1 MKSRYSEIMD
11 RIEVTDDMRS
21 RILSNIQAAD
31 IPPETQRKVISF
43 PIGSYLSVAACLVI
57 LLVGAFT
64 LSRIWTPEP
73 PIVQDM
79 FAIVEVPALQELS
92 EAVGFEVHDII
103 GLPFE
108 VKETLYTAYGHDLA
122 QIEYR
127 GDTQSAIYR
136 KSVGSEDNSG
146 DYTDYPEA
154 EEISAGGCNLTLKGE
169 NGLYVL
175 AIWQNGDYAYSLS
188 LSEGIT
194 SEALTELLLQTNSI
208 NG

>member
-11 RIEVTDDMRS
+11 RIEVTDEMRG

-31 IPPETQRKVISF
+31 IPPEKQRKVISY
-43 PIGSYLSVAACLVI
+43 PVRAYLSAAACLVI

-64 LSRIWTPEP
+64 LRRVWIPEP
-73 PIVQDM
+73 PIAQDV
-79 FAIVEVPALQELS
+79 FTVVEVPTLQELS
-92 EAVGFEVHDII
+92 EAVGFEVHEIT

-154 EEISAGGCNLTLKGE
+154 QEISAGGCNLTLKGE

-175 AIWQNGDYAYSLS
+175 AIWQSGDYAYSLS

-194 SEALTELLLQTNSI
+194 GEAWTELLLQTNCI